1 MSYYIS
7 KTVGVPFDQAIQK
20 TTEALKSEGF
30 GVLADLDIQATLK
43 EKLGVEFR
51 KYRILGACN
60 PNYAYQALSAEEQIG
75 LMLPCNVVVQE
86 NENGEVVVSAVD
98 PVAAMQAVANEGLHE
113 VAANVRDLLK
123 KVIEKL

>member
-1 MSYYIS
+1 SS
-7 KTVGVPFDQAIQK
+7 DLIQK

-98 PVAAMQAVANEGLHE
+98 PVAAMQSVANEGLHE

>member
-98 PVAAMQAVANEGLHE
+98 PVAAMQAVENEGLHE

>member
-30 GVLADLDIQATLK
+30 GVLADLDIQATLN

-98 PVAAMQAVANEGLHE
+98 PVAAMQAVENEGLHE
-113 VAANVRDLLK
+113 VTANVRDLLK